1 MEMLAIFFPETVRNP
16 WEFWDRA
23 SKTHTGA
30 TALITH
36 HSPHSVP
43 VLSGRKT
50 QDMGVVAA
58 CSYTPLTELADT
70 RPPSSATTLS
80 S

>member
-1 MEMLAIFFPETVRNP
+1 MLVIFFPETACNP
-16 WEFWDRA
+16 WEFWDHA
-23 SKTHTGA
+23 SKTRTGA

-36 HSPHSVP
+36 HSPHQVP
-43 VLSGRKT
+43 ILSGRKT
-50 QDMGVVAA
+50 ENMGVVAVY
-58 CSYTPLTELADT
+58 SYTPLTELADT